1 LFDKLL
7 IANRGEIAVRVI
19 RACREMG
26 IKTVAIYSE
35 ADAQSLHVRYADQA
49 FCIGPAESAKS
60 YLNVPRIIAA
70 AEVTDAE
77 AVHPGYGFL
86 AENPY
91 FAEACEA
98 SNLAFIGPTYETIT
112 DVGDKAAARRIM
124 ARAGVPVVPGSE
136 GPAKNEDDALA
147 VAEEVGYPVMVKAV
161 AGGGGRGMRVV
172 HTPAALAKAFATAS
186 VEAEAAF
193 GSPEVYVEKLIPR
206 ARHVEVQILGDGRG
220 RVIHLG
226 ERDCSIQRRHQKLI
240 EESPAPALPRKT
252 RERILSAAM
261 SAGKAVNYRSAG
273 TIEFLVE
280 EDGSFYFIEVN
291 ARVQVEHPVSEM
303 VTRVDIIKEQ
313 LRLAAGGSLAKNPP
327 PGEGH
332 AIECRINAEDTN
344 HDFRP
349 SPGKISNY
357 IPPGGPGVRVDTHVY
372 PGYAVPP
379 QYDSLL
385 AKLIVWAPDRDEAI
399 ARMARALAET
409 SIEGVPT
416 TIPFHYRVVQSS
428 MFKDG
433 EISTSFIAELE
444 ASEIKGKG
452 RSEAS

>member
-1 LFDKLL
+1 MFDKLL

-26 IKTVAIYSE
+26 VKTVAIYSE
-35 ADAQSLHVRYADQA
+35 VDAQSLHVRYADQA

-98 SNLAFIGPTYETIT
+98 SNLAFVGPSYETIT

-124 ARAGVPVVPGSE
+124 ARAGVPVVPGSD
-136 GPAKNEDDALA
+136 GPAKSEDDALA
-147 VAEEVGYPVMVKAV
+147 VAEEVGYPVIVKAV

-172 HTPAALAKAFATAS
+172 HTPAALAKAFGTAS

-240 EESPAPALPRKT
+240 EETPAPALPKKT
-252 RERILSAAM
+252 REKILSAAV

-273 TIEFLVE
+273 TIEFLVQ

-303 VTRVDIIKEQ
+303 VTGIDIIKEQ
-313 LRLAAGGSLAKNPP
+313 LRLAGGGTLDKNPP
-327 PGEGH
+327 PAEGH
-332 AIECRINAEDTN
+332 AIECRINAEDTT

-357 IPPGGPGVRVDTHVY
+357 IPPGGPGVRVDTHIY

-416 TIPFHYRVVQSS
+416 TIPFHYRVVQSG

>member
-1 LFDKLL
+1 MFDKIL

-26 IKTVAIYSE
+26 IKTVTIYSE

-49 FCIGPAESAKS
+49 FCIGPPDSAKS

-77 AVHPGYGFL
+77 AIHPGYGFL

-91 FAEACEA
+91 FAEACGA

-112 DVGDKAAARRIM
+112 DVGDKASARRIM
-124 ARAGVPVVPGSE
+124 ARAGVPVVPGSD
-136 GPAKNEDDALA
+136 GSLKTEDDALD

-172 HTPAALAKAFATAS
+172 HTPAALAKAFGTAS

-193 GSPEVYVEKLIPR
+193 GNPDVYVEKLVPR

-220 RVIHLG
+220 HVIHLG

-240 EESPAPALPRKT
+240 EESPAPALPKKT
-252 RERILSAAM
+252 REKILNAAV
-261 SAGKAVNYRSAG
+261 SAGRALNYRSAG
-273 TIEFLVE
+273 TIEFLVQ

-291 ARVQVEHPVSEM
+291 ARIQVEHPVSEM
-303 VTRVDIIKEQ
+303 VTGVDIVKEQ

-327 PGEGH
+327 TTEGH

-349 SPGKISNY
+349 APGTIVNY
-357 IPPGGPGVRVDTHVY
+357 IPSGGPWVRVDTHIY
-372 PGYAVPP
+372 PGYVVPP
-379 QYDSLL
+379 YYDSLL

-409 SIEGVPT
+409 TVEGVPT
-416 TIPFHYRVVQSS
+416 TIPFHYRVVQSG

-433 EISTSFIAELE
+433 EVSTAFIAELE
-444 ASEIKGKG
+444 ASEIKGNRG
-452 RSEAS
+452 